1 VGDEILKQTAA
12 LIRRCCREHDLV
24 ARLGGDEFAVVFW
37 EKDGPRQPK
46 DPNQHGPSGR
56 PPQAVELIFARFK
69 KLLATHELQALGSS
83 GRGLLTISAGLAVYP
98 WQASTMEELIDLAD
112 KRLMF
117 GAKKAGKNSIV
128 LVGGE
133 PGNSA

>member
-1 VGDEILKQTAA
+1 MPVVVTRSKRYKKAAEKAITEAVNPDKAVEVLKTFPVTKFDQ
-12 LIRRCCREHDLV
+12 
-24 ARLGGDEFAVVFW
+24 
-37 EKDGPRQPK
+37 
-46 DPNQHGPSGR
+46 S
-56 PPQAVELIFARFK
+56 VELIFARFK

-98 WQASTMEELIDLAD
+98 WQASTMDELIDLAD

-133 PGNSA
+133 AGTSP